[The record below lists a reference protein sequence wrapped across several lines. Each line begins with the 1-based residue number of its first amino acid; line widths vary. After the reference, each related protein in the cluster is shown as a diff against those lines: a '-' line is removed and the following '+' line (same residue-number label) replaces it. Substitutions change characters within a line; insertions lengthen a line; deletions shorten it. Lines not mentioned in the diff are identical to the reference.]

1 MVFFKNA
8 GTIWPSHRQHEKGCT
23 DKDVPLMETP
33 MRVARK
39 VKPEDLTIVEP
50 MNVKPK
56 NGSGAS
62 RTGGENEV
70 VGDLGSEFLALV
82 Q

>member
-1 MVFFKNA
+1 M
-8 GTIWPSHRQHEKGCT
+8 GGDTDESGSESETGRSHNRET
-23 DKDVPLMETP
+23 DERET
-33 MRVARK
+33 
-39 VKPEDLTIVEP
+39 E
-50 MNVKPK
+50 

-62 RTGGENEV
+62 RTGGENGA

>member
-1 MVFFKNA
+1 MGGDTDES
-8 GTIWPSHRQHEKGCT
+8 GTGGETGRPHNRGT
-23 DKDVPLMETP
+23 DERET
-33 MRVARK
+33 R
-39 VKPEDLTIVEP
+39 
-50 MNVKPK
+50 
-56 NGSGAS
+56 NGSGGT

>member
-1 MVFFKNA
+1 MGGDTDER
-8 GTIWPSHRQHEKGCT
+8 GTEGETGRSHNRGT
-23 DKDVPLMETP
+23 D
-33 MRVARK
+33 
-39 VKPEDLTIVEP
+39 
-50 MNVKPK
+50 

-62 RTGGENEV
+62 RTGGENGV